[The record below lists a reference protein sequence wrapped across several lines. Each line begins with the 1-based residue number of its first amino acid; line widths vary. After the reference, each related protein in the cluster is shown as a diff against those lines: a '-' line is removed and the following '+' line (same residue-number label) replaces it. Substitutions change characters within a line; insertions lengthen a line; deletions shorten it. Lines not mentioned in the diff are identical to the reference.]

1 MKVLRLGQSLCSSNA
16 PSGAAFEN
24 LYSLDFDGIDD
35 YLTCGDANVFTPNN
49 SGADRGFSISFW
61 VKVPAIAGGAF
72 ISKNSFFSGG
82 ANRYEYEVRT
92 QFAGKPMVNFY
103 GNDNSGIKQ
112 TLLFDDVMSADAW
125 HHLVF
130 TFDLADASTS
140 IIGYIDGVQ
149 KTNGSGATYSS
160 AGTWAA
166 VSNTAA
172 NLQLAHEGTGA
183 NYRNCKLDEF
193 AIFDDKLSASTVT
206 DMYNSGTPTDLS
218 GESYLLGYWRNGDP
232 NGTAAFPTITD
243 DSSNSNDGTMTNMAS
258 GDIVTD
264 AP

>member
-1 MKVLRLGQSLCSSNA
+1 MLALKLGNSLSNIRGG
-16 PSGAAFEN
+16 GAAFKN

-61 VKVPAIAGGAF
+61 VKVPALEGGPF
-72 ISKNSFFSGG
+72 ISKNAFFSLG
-82 ANRYEYEVRT
+82 ALRYEYEVRT
-92 QFAGKPMVNFY
+92 QFAGKPKVTFF

-112 TLLFDDVMSADAW
+112 SLLFDDVMSADAW

-172 NLQLAHEGTGA
+172 DLQLAHEGNGA
-183 NYRNCKLDEF
+183 NYRNCKIDEF

-264 AP
+264 VP